1 MTHCKHIAYSLFVF
15 CIYILGVILDIH
27 DSDFEKAV
35 LLAQTKKLD
44 RIKNASHD
52 LDDVI
57 NFRVSSVL
65 KDEFNKICKDDQST
79 ISRELKR
86 YMLSIVKQGSL

>member
-1 MTHCKHIAYSLFVF
+1 M
-15 CIYILGVILDIH
+15 YIRLGVPLDF
-27 DSDFEKAV
+27 DDFDLEKLESIV
-35 LLAQTKKLD
+35 QSRKLQQIKK
-44 RIKNASHD
+44 ASHD

-65 KDEFNKICKDDQST
+65 KDEFNKICKDEQST

-86 YMLSIVKQGSL
+86 YMLLVIKQGHL

>member
-1 MTHCKHIAYSLFVF
+1 MQIQSVFFVCILHIQ
-15 CIYILGVILDIH
+15 LGVILDIH
-27 DSDFEKAV
+27 DSDFEKPV

-44 RIKNASHD
+44 RIKKASHD

>member
-1 MTHCKHIAYSLFVF
+1 M
-15 CIYILGVILDIH
+15 YIRLGVPLDF
-27 DSDFEKAV
+27 DDLDLEKLESIV
-35 LLAQTKKLD
+35 QSRKLQQKK
-44 RIKNASHD
+44 ASHD

-65 KDEFNKICKDDQST
+65 KDEFNKICKDEQST

-86 YMLSIVKQGSL
+86 YMLLVIKQGHL

>member
-1 MTHCKHIAYSLFVF
+1 M
-15 CIYILGVILDIH
+15 YIRLGVPLDF
-27 DSDFEKAV
+27 DDLDLENLNQLFN
-35 LLAQTKKLD
+35 LASYSRLKK
-44 RIKNASHD
+44 ASHD

-65 KDEFNKICKDDQST
+65 KDEFNKICKDEQST

-86 YMLSIVKQGSL
+86 YMLLVIKQGHL

>member
-1 MTHCKHIAYSLFVF
+1 M
-15 CIYILGVILDIH
+15 YIHLGVILDIH

-35 LLAQTKKLD
+35 LLAKAQNLD
-44 RIKNASHD
+44 RIKKASHD

-65 KDEFNKICKDDQST
+65 KDEFSKICKDDQST